1 MLNPAIIPR
10 TLPTSGLSSF
20 TAAFCPFIKWD
31 EAYKGWEISP
41 VSKSVTANPLR
52 REWNDVLR
60 KVLLQIV
67 AKINAFP
74 ATAGTD
80 RRAITTA
87 VEKVSS
93 LPAESRFLD
102 VEFCSFSDIVQLQ

>member
-10 TLPTSGLSSF
+10 TLTTSGLSSF

-41 VSKSVTANPLR
+41 VSKSVTANPL